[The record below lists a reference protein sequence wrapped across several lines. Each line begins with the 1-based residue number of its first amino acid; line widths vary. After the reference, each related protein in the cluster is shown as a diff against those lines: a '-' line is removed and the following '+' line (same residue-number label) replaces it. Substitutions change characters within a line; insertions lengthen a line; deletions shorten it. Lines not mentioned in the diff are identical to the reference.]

1 MKNKNLKVLLASAV
15 AALLMACTPATTQ
28 KSQGVQ
34 PVERVAFE
42 DQKKIDELTQTGIYY
57 YWHGGDLKKVEE
69 EFFKGIT
76 LKGKYDVV
84 ENSFKEAS
92 ELDPGRLD
100 LRFSVASTQI
110 IQKKVEEALTTYDEI
125 LKLYPGSFE
134 ANILSAVYSDI
145 LGDNETYVDKM
156 EFLGKTYPQLTKEY
170 IEKFN
175 RTEEYLKTPINIE
188 AQKIDSENHA
198 IVILGYALSDEGEM
212 KAPLIG
218 RLEQGLA
225 AAKLNP
231 ESEIIV
237 SGGVPKAGVT
247 EAYLMKKWFVEKG
260 ISPERVHMDDQA
272 KDTVGNAIYSSMILK
287 EIGAEDVTLITSASH
302 IRRGLSVFKE
312 ASLNEGMD
320 IEFTNLVYLDY
331 DSIEEAQK
339 VSQSEHLVV
348 YRDLM
353 RTSGIWAYPGI
364 QR

>member
-1 MKNKNLKVLLASAV
+1 MKNKNLKILVASAV
-15 AALLMACTPATTQ
+15 AALLMACTPATT
-28 KSQGVQ
+28 KENSTAK

-84 ENSFKEAS
+84 ENSFREAS
-92 ELDPGRLD
+92 DLDPGRLD

-110 IQKKVEEALTTYDEI
+110 IQKKVEEALGTYDEI

-134 ANILSAVYSDI
+134 ANILSAVYSNI
-145 LGDNETYVDKM
+145 LGDGETYTEKM
-156 EFLGKTYPQLTKEY
+156 ELLGKTYPELTKEY

-175 RTEEYLKTPINIE
+175 RTEEYLKTPLNTE
-188 AQKIDSENHA
+188 AQKIESENHA

-225 AAKLNP
+225 AARLNP

-247 EAYLMKKWFVEKG
+247 EAYLMKKWLVEKG
-260 ISPERVHMDDQA
+260 IFPEKIHMDDQA

-312 ASLNEGMD
+312 ATLNEGMD
-320 IEFTNLVYLDY
+320 VEFTNLVYLDY
-331 DSIEEAQK
+331 DSIEEAQE

>member
-1 MKNKNLKVLLASAV
+1 MKNKNLKILLASAV
-15 AALLMACTPATTQ
+15 AALLMACSPVTTQ
-28 KSQGVQ
+28 ETSVTQ
-34 PVERVAFE
+34 PVQKIAFE

-110 IQKKVEEALTTYDEI
+110 IQKKVEEALVTYDGI
-125 LKLYPGSFE
+125 LELYPSSFE
-134 ANILSAVYSDI
+134 ANILSAVYSNI
-145 LGDNETYVDKM
+145 LGDGEAYTEKI
-156 EFLGKTYPQLTKEY
+156 ELLGKTYPQLTKEY

-175 RTEEYLKTPINIE
+175 RTEEFLKTPLNTE
-188 AQKIDSENHA
+188 AQKIQSNNHA

-212 KAPLIG
+212 KAPLMG
-218 RLEQGLA
+218 RLDEGLA
-225 AAKLNP
+225 AARLNP
-231 ESEIIV
+231 DSKIIV

-247 EAYLMKKWFVEKG
+247 EAYLMKKWLVENG
-260 ISPERVHMDDQA
+260 VAAERVYMDDQA

-312 ASLNEGMD
+312 ATLNEGMD
-320 IEFTNLVYLDY
+320 VEFTNIVYLDY
-331 DSIEEAQK
+331 ESVEEAEK

-348 YRDLM
+348 YRDLL
-353 RTSGIWAYPGI
+353 RTAGIWAYPGV